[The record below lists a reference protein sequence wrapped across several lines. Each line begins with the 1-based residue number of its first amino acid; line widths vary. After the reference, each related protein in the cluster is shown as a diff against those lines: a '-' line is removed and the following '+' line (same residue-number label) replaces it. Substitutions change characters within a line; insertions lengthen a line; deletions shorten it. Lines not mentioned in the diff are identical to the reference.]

1 MPDRAAFGAA
11 VAELSTAHE
20 QQTSLCRPFM
30 RALPISGA
38 AISTLGG
45 PFGTETVCASD
56 TRAARI
62 DELQFDLGEG
72 PCWDALRMRRPVLTN
87 DVKGSA
93 HPAWPVFVEALGDV
107 KVGALYAFPLAIG
120 SLDIGAVD
128 LYSGKPGSLTEPQIL
143 DAVAL
148 STIAAVQVLRRALA
162 SQTVKPDVEGDDGY
176 SRRVVHQATG
186 MVLAQLRLSAVD
198 ALLVIHGY
206 AFSHGLTVREVA
218 ADMWHGDWISPPI

>member
-20 QQTSLCRPFM
+20 QRTSLCRPFM

-56 TRAARI
+56 TRTARI

-128 LYSGKPGSLTEPQIL
+128 LYSGKPG
-143 DAVAL
+143 
-148 STIAAVQVLRRALA
+148 
-162 SQTVKPDVEGDDGY
+162 G
-176 SRRVVHQATG
+176 
-186 MVLAQLRLSAVD
+186 
-198 ALLVIHGY
+198 
-206 AFSHGLTVREVA
+206 SHRA
-218 ADMWHGDWISPPI
+218 ADPGCGCSVDHRRGAGAAPSPGLPDREARRRG